1 MLHDEKSKK
10 VAILGGIRI
19 PFCRAHTNYKKL
31 SNQDMMT
38 ATLEALVNNFS
49 IHNEQLGEVTLGAV
63 IKHSSDFN
71 LARECVI
78 GSGLSLNTPG
88 VDMQRACGTSLEAT
102 IHIANKIALG
112 QIKSGIAGGT
122 DSISDTPIVFS
133 DNYREI
139 LLNSFQGKSMIDK
152 IKPWLSFRLKYLKP
166 KLPAVVEPQTGLSM
180 GESTE
185 IMAKTFNVTREA
197 QDALALESHNKTA
210 KAYDEGFYKDLIIPY
225 KNIMEDNNIRRN
237 TSMKKLGSLR
247 PVFDKKNTG
256 TMTAGNSTP
265 LTDGAASILLSS
277 EEWAREKNI
286 PIKAYLTHCK
296 VAAVDFIKKEG
307 LLMAPVYAVSE
318 MLNEAGL
325 KLQDFDFYEIH
336 EAFAAQTIA
345 TLNAWESEDFCKK
358 KLSRNK
364 AMGSIDMSPESG
376 FKIFLGISISIT
388 GRSNVNAYSN
398 EIPDQSEI
406 KHFEL

>member
-1 MLHDEKSKK
+1 M
-10 VAILGGIRI
+10 V
-19 PFCRAHTNYKKL
+19 
-31 SNQDMMT
+31 
-38 ATLEALVNNFS
+38 
-49 IHNEQLGEVTLGAV
+49 
-63 IKHSSDFN
+63 
-71 LARECVI
+71 
-78 GSGLSLNTPG
+78 
-88 VDMQRACGTSLEAT
+88 
-102 IHIANKIALG
+102 
-112 QIKSGIAGGT
+112 
-122 DSISDTPIVFS
+122 
-133 DNYREI
+133 
-139 LLNSFQGKSMIDK
+139 DK

-166 KLPAVVEPQTGLSM
+166 KLPDVVEPRTGLSM

-210 KAYDEGFYKDLIIPY
+210 KAYDEGFYKDLITPY

-237 TSMKKLGSLR
+237 TSITKLGSLR

-296 VAAVDFIKKEG
+296 VAAVDFINKEG

-358 KLSRNK
+358 KLGRNK
-364 AMGSIDMSPESG
+364 AMGAIDMSKVNTKGGSIAIGHPFAATGARIVATMAKLLEKKGSG
-376 FKIFLGISISIT
+376 RGLISICTAGGMGISAIMESI
-388 GRSNVNAYSN
+388 
-398 EIPDQSEI
+398 
-406 KHFEL
+406 